1 MLWYCILLTYQ
12 TIVGDL
18 AYLTRFD
25 VLYPLSTVSQ
35 KTHYC
40 SMLDYAEAIRI
51 VQYISANPD
60 QASPY
65 FLSGTHSF
73 SQPTHQLLDVSVSIF
88 ISADSSHRKAG
99 RPEEAGDQIGCFV
112 KLFSVH
118 HAAVQAVS
126 RMKDTTMSSAPAVI
140 FHISY

>member
-1 MLWYCILLTYQ
+1 M
-12 TIVGDL
+12 
-18 AYLTRFD
+18 F
-25 VLYPLSTVSQ
+25 LYRGPNISQ

-60 QASPY
+60 QALIFYP
-65 FLSGTHSF
+65 GNHAF
-73 SQPTHQLLDVSVSIF
+73 SLPTYQLLDVPVSIF

-112 KLFSVH
+112 RLFSVH

-126 RMKDTTMSSAPAVI
+126 RMKDITMSSAAPAVCDGLNKLVFSKFWSNDI
-140 FHISY
+140 GG

>member
-18 AYLTRFD
+18 AYLTGFD
-25 VLYPLSTVSQ
+25 VLYPVSTVSQ
-35 KTHYC
+35 KNHYC

-112 KLFSVH
+112 KLFFCSSCCGPSCIQDARH
-118 HAAVQAVS
+118 HYV
-126 RMKDTTMSSAPAVI
+126 
-140 FHISY
+140 